1 MLSNWQPPSIGT
13 ESRKRVRIEFIE
25 PGESDF
31 LETFGAERVAIPGV
45 TASFAVNI
53 DSDDRNRLELSYDVI
68 GRSARVRW
76 IKDSTLLVDIFRE
89 QVYRISVD
97 RSGIIRIAT
106 SGIDLKGE
114 LTVEVYPIRISD
126 VSLTR

>member
-1 MLSNWQPPSIGT
+1 MRP
-13 ESRKRVRIEFIE
+13 IEFIE

-31 LETFGAERVAIPGV
+31 SEAFGAERVAIPGA

-68 GRSARVRW
+68 GRSVRVRW
-76 IKDSTLLVDIFRE
+76 IQNSTLLVDIFRE
-89 QVYRISVD
+89 QVYRIAVD
-97 RSGIIRIAT
+97 RGGVIRIAT
-106 SGIDLKGE
+106 SGIDLEGE
-114 LTVEVYPIRISD
+114 LTIEVYPMRIND